1 MQYAMQSIPNFLE
14 VLFFFFPKIKNLHQR
29 NKSIMCKQADLNSAE
44 AIAQTR
50 SNERLACLLWEAKL
64 AAHSFK
70 CSYVSI

>member
-1 MQYAMQSIPNFLE
+1 MQHAMQSIPNFFE
-14 VLFFFFPKIKNLHQR
+14 VPFFKIQNLHQR
-29 NKSIMCKQADLNSAE
+29 NKSIMCKQADLNSTE

-64 AAHSFK
+64 AAHSSK